1 MYSLN
6 KIMGVFNHMNSNP
19 NINTIISNN
28 KPFFIT
34 AYYKKSKDPARLF
47 MNEVSTYQIIPYDCR
62 LNEIS
67 CYFYDL
73 KNLDFSITLNIR
85 SSGKKSINVLLNS
98 TENARR
104 QNFPLDIQFSK
115 NDILWI
121 EIYKQGSNTPISQ
134 DEAVFSI
141 VFSI

>member
-1 MYSLN
+1 
-6 KIMGVFNHMNSNP
+6 MGIFNHMNTNP
-19 NINTIISNN
+19 NINTTILHN

-62 LNEIS
+62 LKEIS
-67 CYFYDL
+67 CYFYGSQRDY
-73 KNLDFSITLNIR
+73 SITLKI
-85 SSGKKSINVLLNS
+85 KSLGSKTINQSLLS
-98 TENARR
+98 TKNARR
-104 QNFPLDIQFSK
+104 QNFSLDIQLAK

-121 EIYKQGSNTPISQ
+121 EIYKQGSNNPILQ
-134 DEAVFSI
+134 DEGVFSI